1 MNQVLFTVASN
12 RPITRDVWEL
22 RLTGDTSHITAP
34 GQFVNLHIDGCYL
47 RRPLSVG
54 AVEDG
59 QLTLIYKVVGR
70 GTELLTHMTAGQT
83 LDALSGL
90 GNGFDLSAAGAHP
103 LLAGGGVGVV
113 PLYQLCRS
121 LKAAGTEPTVVLGF
135 NSADDVF
142 YQKEFEALAETRI
155 CTADGTA
162 GRKGFVT
169 DAISDLTY
177 SYFYAC
183 GPEPMFRALDR
194 VVSGPGEYSFEARM
208 GCGFGACMGCSCQTK
223 YGSKRIC
230 KDGPVLKREEIV
242 W

>member
-12 RPITRDVWEL
+12 RPLAQDIWEL
-22 RLTGDTSHITAP
+22 RLTGDTSHITIP
-34 GQFVNLHIDGCYL
+34 GQFVNLQIDGCYL

-54 AVEDG
+54 AVDEG
-59 QLTLIYKVVGR
+59 RLTLIYKVVGR
-70 GTELLTHMTAGQT
+70 GTELLTHMTTGQT
-83 LDALSGL
+83 LDALAGL
-90 GNGFDLSAAGAHP
+90 GNGFDLSAAGHRP

-135 NSADDVF
+135 NSAADVF
-142 YQKEFEALAETRI
+142 YRQEFEALAETRI
-155 CTADGTA
+155 CTADGSE

-169 DAISDLTY
+169 DAIGDLDY

>member
-12 RPITRDVWEL
+12 RPIARDVWEL

-90 GNGFDLSAAGAHP
+90 GNGFDLSSAEAQP
-103 LLAGGGVGVV
+103 LLVGGGVRVV
-113 PLYQLCRS
+113 PLYQLGCS

-169 DAISDLTY
+169 DAIGDLTY

-194 VVSGPGEYSFEARM
+194 VVSGPGDYSF
-208 GCGFGACMGCSCQTK
+208 
-223 YGSKRIC
+223 
-230 KDGPVLKREEIV
+230 
-242 W
+242 